1 MIEHQ
6 QQPTFNT
13 CMSACIAMVASR
25 PVDEV
30 VELWHEKFHAK
41 TDWLDD
47 ALDHYGIPYFYGHP
61 KQGTLRNGF
70 VYFLSV
76 ASLNIVGGLHQ
87 VIAILVE
94 GDKPVFLDPV
104 MGRPGSKYYVFGEP
118 KTDSEASIISW
129 TVDLA
134 VPLAREQK
142 A

>member
-1 MIEHQ
+1 MIKHQ

-30 VELWHEKFHAK
+30 VELWHEKLQSKAAGI
-41 TDWLDD
+41 DN
-47 ALDHYGIPYFYGHP
+47 ALDYYNIPYFYGHP
-61 KQGTLRNGF
+61 RSATLWDGF
-70 VYFLSV
+70 IYFLTV
-76 ASLNIVGGLHQ
+76 PSLNIVGGLHE
-87 VIAILVE
+87 VIAIFADGHENIL
-94 GDKPVFLDPV
+94 FDPA

-118 KTDSEASIISW
+118 KTDNEVEIISW

-134 VPLAREQK
+134 VPLVREQK

>member
-13 CMSACIAMVASR
+13 CMSACIAMVVSR
-25 PVDEV
+25 PVGEV
-30 VELWHEKFHAK
+30 VELWHEKLQSKAAGI
-41 TDWLDD
+41 DN
-47 ALDHYGIPYFYGHP
+47 ALDYYGIPYFYGHP
-61 KQGTLRNGF
+61 RSAALWNGF
-70 VYFLSV
+70 IYFLTV
-76 ASLNIVGGLHQ
+76 PSLNIVGGLHE

-94 GDKPVFLDPV
+94 GQDPV
-104 MGRPGSKYYVFGEP
+104 LFDPGMGRPGSKYYVFGEP
-118 KTDSEASIISW
+118 KMDSEVEIISW